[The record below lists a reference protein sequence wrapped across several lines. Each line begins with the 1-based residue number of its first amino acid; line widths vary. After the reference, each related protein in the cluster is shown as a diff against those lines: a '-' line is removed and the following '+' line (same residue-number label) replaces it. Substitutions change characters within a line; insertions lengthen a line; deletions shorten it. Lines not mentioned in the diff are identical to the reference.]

1 MSEPSV
7 SSNAVHQLRV
17 VLCGVS
23 WCGGDYSWSAK
34 PVSLNSVKSFRMPSV
49 GAANICTA
57 SLYVAR
63 PMGFRIWAT
72 SASVK
77 MPDGCSCHGSWP
89 TLPASPALKHSL
101 GHGLMHGG
109 EKGVV
114 VKRFNEIGDRPSLY
128 RRVPHQ
134 VVVVR
139 RTYDDARLGRNGLEL
154 LLDFEAAHT

>member
-23 WCGGDYSWSAK
+23 WCGGDYLWSAK

-72 SASVK
+72 SAFR
-77 MPDGCSCHGSWP
+77 
-89 TLPASPALKHSL
+89 
-101 GHGLMHGG
+101 
-109 EKGVV
+109 E
-114 VKRFNEIGDRPSLY
+114 
-128 RRVPHQ
+128 
-134 VVVVR
+134 
-139 RTYDDARLGRNGLEL
+139 DARWVFVPRL
-154 LLDFEAAHT
+154 LADAPGQPSIEALARPRLYARRRERPRRQTV

>member
-1 MSEPSV
+1 VVSETSIAELGEILQ
-7 SSNAVHQLRV
+7 NAF
-17 VLCGVS
+17 
-23 WCGGDYSWSAK
+23 GGSGEH
-34 PVSLNSVKSFRMPSV
+34 LHRFLIR
-49 GAANICTA
+49 GAAYGIPHLGN
-57 SLYVAR
+57 V
-63 PMGFRIWAT
+63 GFREDARW
-72 SASVK
+72 VFV
-77 MPDGCSCHGSWP
+77 HGSWP

-101 GHGLMHGG
+101 GHGFMHGG
-109 EKGVV
+109 EKGLV

>member
-57 SLYVAR
+57 SLNVAR

-72 SASVK
+72 SVSVK

-101 GHGLMHGG
+101 GRGFMHAR
-109 EKGVV
+109 ETDPCLTRV
-114 VKRFNEIGDRPSLY
+114 NEVAHRPL
-128 RRVPHQ
+128 H
-134 VVVVR
+134 
-139 RTYDDARLGRNGLEL
+139 
-154 LLDFEAAHT
+154 